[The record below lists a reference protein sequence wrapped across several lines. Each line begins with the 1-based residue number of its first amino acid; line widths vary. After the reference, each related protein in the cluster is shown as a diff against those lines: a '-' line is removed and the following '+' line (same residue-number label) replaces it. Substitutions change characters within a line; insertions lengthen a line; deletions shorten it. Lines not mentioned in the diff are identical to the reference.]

1 MNFVLK
7 NIFAFNDAT
16 KILAKNWYLTFVM
29 ARRDITDR
37 YIGQSFGIFWTF
49 GHPLFL
55 MGLYAF
61 VFTIVFN
68 VKVGGTFEM
77 PLDYTTY
84 LFSGLIV
91 WLSLQESLIKS
102 CSSITGNSSLVKQ
115 VVFPLEILPVKGV
128 LSSLFQQGILLIF
141 LVFYVFFKYRYLP
154 WTYSL
159 LPVLIF
165 FQLMLMI
172 GLSFLLSS
180 IGAYFRDLK
189 DFVQLF
195 TVAGVYLLPIVYLP
209 KWVPEIFRPLLYLNP
224 FSYLVW
230 CYQDVLYFG
239 RIDHPYAWIINILF
253 SIFVFIFGYR
263 VFRKLKPM
271 FGNVL

>member
-1 MNFVLK
+1 MKFVSK
-7 NIFAFNDAT
+7 NISACNEAFS
-16 KILAKNWYLTFVM
+16 ILVKNRYLTFVM
-29 ARRDITDR
+29 AKRDITDR
-37 YIGQSFGIFWTF
+37 YIGQFFGIFWTF
-49 GHPLFL
+49 CHPLFL

-61 VFTIVFN
+61 VFAIVF
-68 VKVGGTFEM
+68 KTKIGDTFEM

-91 WLSLQESLIKS
+91 WLGIQESILKS

-128 LSSLFQQGILLIF
+128 LSSLFQQGILLLF
-141 LVFYVFFKYRYLP
+141 LVGYVFFKYGYLP

-165 FQLMLMI
+165 FQLLLMI

-195 TVAGVYLLPIVYLP
+195 TVAGVYVLPIVYLP
-209 KWVPEIFRPLLYLNP
+209 KLVPEIFRPILYANP

-230 CYQDVLYFG
+230 CYQDALYFG
-239 RIDHPYAWIINILF
+239 RIEHPYAWIINILF
-253 SIFVFIFGYR
+253 SIFMFIFG
-263 VFRKLKPM
+263 FRMFKKLKPM